1 MKSLAIKAH
10 MLMIQKRAE
19 LQGDRGATAVEYGL
33 LVALIAVVIIVAV
46 ALPRHQPAA
55 TPSTRS
61 RRPSD
66 ALTSDYVKAFMARWR
81 TRLRG
86 SRAERGA
93 AAVEFAIVLTVL
105 LLIILGI
112 IDFGR
117 LLFVS
122 QAVKSAS
129 REGARVGVSCD
140 ERRHPTTAEQCSEP
154 PDDAAAPRPALAGAT
169 MQPTGAAAPAAAT
182 ASRQSATAPRLGCA
196 RAADSLTVT
205 VTVDF
210 TVAHAGRRSS
220 GAVGAGLTGTKP
232 VSSTT
237 TMRCE

>member
-1 MKSLAIKAH
+1 
-10 MLMIQKRAE
+10 
-19 LQGDRGATAVEYGL
+19 V
-33 LVALIAVVIIVAV
+33 
-46 ALPRHQPAA
+46 
-55 TPSTRS
+55 
-61 RRPSD
+61 
-66 ALTSDYVKAFMARWR
+66 ARWR

-105 LLIILGI
+105 LLILLGI

-129 REGARVGVSCD
+129 REGARVAAVRTVWGVNASTDPSVLKAATDAGSAAQALSGGGPLVIANNKGVSTNVPLC
-140 ERRHPTTAEQCSEP
+140 PSPAVSTTAPVQ
-154 PDDAAAPRPALAGAT
+154 
-169 MQPTGAAAPAAAT
+169 
-182 ASRQSATAPRLGCA
+182 
-196 RAADSLTVT
+196 VT
-205 VTVDF
+205 VTATF
-210 TVAHAGRRSS
+210 RWLTPI
-220 GAVGAGLTGTKP
+220 GALPGLSAPGLTGTKP